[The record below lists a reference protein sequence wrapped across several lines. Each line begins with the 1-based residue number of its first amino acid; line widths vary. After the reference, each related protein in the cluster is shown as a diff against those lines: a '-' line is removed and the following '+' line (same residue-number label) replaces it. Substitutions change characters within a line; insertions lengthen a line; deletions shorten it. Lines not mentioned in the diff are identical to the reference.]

1 VSFVLKK
8 RPWVLNR
15 ESGVGGGQSMK
26 IYTGA
31 GDRGKTGLFSGERVL
46 KCDDRIEA
54 YGDVDELVS
63 VVGVVA
69 AAVPSA
75 RQDLEGELQ
84 AIQSVLLQIGA
95 WLATTPGS
103 KASELLPSVSGDG
116 IAALEAA
123 IDRMEA
129 ELPTL
134 RGFILP
140 GGHSASAWAH
150 VARTVCRRAERRVV
164 RLFLKKEDCIL
175 SPDLELICT
184 YVNRLS
190 DYLFVLARYLNHVA
204 GVPDKRWIKQEEAGG

>member
-1 VSFVLKK
+1 
-8 RPWVLNR
+8 
-15 ESGVGGGQSMK
+15 MK
-26 IYTGA
+26 IYTRT

-46 KCDDRIEA
+46 KSDDRIEA

-63 VVGVVA
+63 VLGAVA
-69 AAVPSA
+69 AATPPE
-75 RQDLEGELQ
+75 RQDLTAELQ
-84 AIQSVLLQIGA
+84 GLQSALLQIGA

-103 KASELLPSVSGDG
+103 KAAEQLPLISRDA
-116 IAALEAA
+116 ITTLEEA

-134 RGFILP
+134 HGFILP

-164 RLFLKKEDCIL
+164 RLFLRTED
-175 SPDLELICT
+175 STVPADLEPICT

-190 DYLFVLARYLNHVA
+190 DYLFVLARYLNHIT
-204 GVPDKRWIKQEEAGG
+204 GVPEKRWKDPQEDRGQKR